1 MKNNF
6 IITKYHQKYAKQT
19 VEMWRE
25 SKEKAIGQKERL
37 SFENHVYFLNHILPE
52 QFQIYLALAQHY

>member
-1 MKNNF
+1 
-6 IITKYHQKYAKQT
+6 